1 MKTKKEFKQFAENAG
16 RDYAMS
22 FRDAFAKYST
32 RTYVTR
38 FAKARCT
45 NWLDNLDDKGIEIPQ
60 EMKELCVKAFTNTFI
75 NNTMDYINNLPKTT
89 NPYVINAQKKS
100 NN

>member
-16 RDYAMS
+16 REYAIS

-32 RTYVTR
+32 RAYVSR
-38 FAKARCT
+38 FANARCT
-45 NWLDNLDDKGIEIPQ
+45 NWIDSLIEKGEDIP
-60 EMKELCVKAFTNTFI
+60 EKMKELCVKAFVNTFI
-75 NNTMDYINNLPKTT
+75 NNTMDYINNLPKST
-89 NPYVINAQKKS
+89 NPHVINAMKK